1 MKWEQTPPNF
11 DDYDPSK
18 IDAMKL
24 APVQHMPAALRVG
37 KVNEGVE
44 TPRRPKSD
52 AGSVAAPPSTTSTR
66 EKQQQHPGNG
76 LENPW
81 FDCFTQFL
89 RCRLYYSK
97 IGDPT

>member
-37 KVNEGVE
+37 KVNDGGVE
-44 TPRRPKSD
+44 TPSRPKSE

-66 EKQQQHPGNG
+66 KQQQHPEKG
-76 LENPW
+76 LENPCV
-81 FDCFTQFL
+81 DCFTQFL
-89 RCRLYYSK
+89 KRRVYYEK